1 MTIQELREAI
11 KRYLKDYYESD
22 LKAALKD
29 ADKID
34 LPQEYNEKKAEQI
47 AITIWDSR

>member
-1 MTIQELREAI
+1 MIIQEFRECI
-11 KRYLKDYYESD
+11 KKYLKDYYESD

-29 ADKID
+29 ADEID
-34 LPQEYNEKKAEQI
+34 LGQVYNEKKAEQI